1 MKRMKKETRDWIFHA
16 VLVALLL
23 ALLVA
28 TAAFQEEKIVIP
40 EEEVAEELLPEAGA
54 E

>member
-1 MKRMKKETRDWIFHA
+1 MKRMKKETKDWIFHA

-28 TAAFQEEKIVIP
+28 TAALQEEKIVIS
-40 EEEVAEELLPEAGA
+40 EEEIAEEYLPESAA